1 MIVKVSIVVKAPLL
15 TEWRGRVGRE
25 RQSLVHVLLSFWK
38 LSEGEQSSVLSDTN
52 YWSHYYQ
59 GKTRVGKRVREFD
72 WLISSFIFGFI
83 FWSPPSRTMDLSNAF
98 LVLPLDKKSHRGW
111 PCQLSSSGLDWLEA
125 VKPSHL
131 TEWPSRNSFWVC
143 RRTHFKVPLTFIHF
157 SFDFRISQDVYAE
170 KPLFYSWT
178 REQWIHMKWI
188 RLFHT
193 GLFVPRLP
201 SFCRIQLNEP
211 W

>member
-1 MIVKVSIVVKAPLL
+1 MFCFHFESWVRGSKAVFSQIQ
-15 TEWRGRVGRE
+15 TIEAIITRE
-25 RQSLVHVLLSFWK
+25 RQEWVKGLESLI
-38 LSEGEQSSVLSDTN
+38 
-52 YWSHYYQ
+52 
-59 GKTRVGKRVREFD
+59 D